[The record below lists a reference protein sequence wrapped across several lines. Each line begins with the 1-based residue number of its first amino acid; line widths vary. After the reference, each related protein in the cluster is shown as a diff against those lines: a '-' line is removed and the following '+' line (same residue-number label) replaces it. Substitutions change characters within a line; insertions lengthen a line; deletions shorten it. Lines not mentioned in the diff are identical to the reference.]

1 LTDKK
6 DQPPHKSGASTGWLR
21 SALFRTGKP
30 IQEAAMHI
38 DDATAFIIDYI
49 QSPRSADGYP
59 SYGYEV
65 YLPNVI
71 AAHLTEVEP
80 STTHHFQLRN
90 SPRARELSPAFYEA
104 AWDLCRRVF
113 CGQVSRWRVEG
124 RDGASMFA
132 GTAAKPCRSGGAAFD
147 HPSVGVG
154 GGAENSKS
162 VIGT

>member
-1 LTDKK
+1 
-6 DQPPHKSGASTGWLR
+6 
-21 SALFRTGKP
+21 
-30 IQEAAMHI
+30 MHI

-104 AWDLCRRVF
+104 AWDLCRRGVLRP
-113 CGQVSRWRVEG
+113 GVKM
-124 RDGASMFA
+124 A
-132 GTAAKPCRSGGAAFD
+132 SGGTRRREHVRRYSGEAL
-147 HPSVGVG
+147 PQRRG
-154 GGAENSKS
+154 GLRPPFRGSWWRR
-162 VIGT
+162 